1 MKRFF
6 LIISVV
12 IFYTSA
18 LHAEDSNF
26 KLTFGSNLGNIP
38 FEINKINKKAISLPG
53 IKINSWI
60 LSPKF
65 SSFQKEKEISNFLEN
80 KNSKDSIYLKIN
92 FKF

>member
-12 IFYTSA
+12 IFYASA

-38 FEINKINKKAISLPG
+38 FEINKISKNKKTKGG
-53 IKINSWI
+53 IKINSWNI
-60 LSPKF
+60 SPNF
-65 SSFQKEKEISNFLEN
+65 SSFEGFKKIKEL
-80 KNSKDSIYLKIN
+80 SKDENFEEKFYIKLKL
-92 FKF
+92 KF